1 MNNQQC
7 VVFFYKKQSYSSN
20 YFCILGI
27 VLKTLI
33 RKPKKP
39 NSANRKCCR
48 VRLINGLEVIA
59 HIPGEGHNLQ
69 EHHSV
74 LVRGGRTKDLPG
86 VHYKVIRGR
95 LDCNMPVKR
104 QTTLSANTTTN

>member
-1 MNNQQC
+1 MNNQRC
-7 VVFFYKKQSYSSN
+7 VVRFVALVNSFHAAS
-20 YFCILGI
+20 FRLGI

-33 RKPKKP
+33 RKPRKP

-48 VRLINGLEVIA
+48 VRLANGLEVIA

-74 LVRGGRTKDLPG
+74 IVRGGRTKDLPG
-86 VHYKVIRGR
+86 VQYKVIRGK
-95 LDCNMPVKR
+95 LDCNLPVKR
-104 QTTLSANTTTN
+104 QTTLPTSASAK

>member
-1 MNNQQC
+1 MLL
-7 VVFFYKKQSYSSN
+7 VV
-20 YFCILGI
+20 GI

-33 RKPKKP
+33 RKPRKP

-48 VRLINGLEVIA
+48 VRLANGLEVIA

-74 LVRGGRTKDLPG
+74 EIRGGRTKDLPG

-95 LDCNMPVKR
+95 LDCNLPVKR
-104 QTTLSANTTTN
+104 QTTLPASATAK